1 MHLGVTVALGALT
14 AALVIAQ
21 AWLLAAVIARSFDD
35 GVDVGDV
42 RSPLAALLAVVLLR
56 AAVAWYSE
64 VSANRASSNVKSAL
78 RVALV
83 EKLAADAPAARN
95 DPDGHL
101 ATLATHGVDALDGY
115 FSRYLPQLVLA
126 VIVPVAVIAAVCTA
140 DWISALIIA
149 VTIPLIPIFMA
160 LIGMRVQRRQD
171 RQLRTL
177 QVLSGHFLDVVRGLT
192 TLKVFGR
199 SKAQVETIRAVTESY
214 RRTTMSTLKLAFLSS
229 LVLELLASVAVALV
243 AVSVGLRLLYGHLDL
258 QTALFALVLA
268 PEAYLPLRSVGTSY
282 HASAEGLSAADQV
295 FEVLER
301 PAPARATA
309 PTCPTLHA
317 QSIVLDDIAVALP
330 GSRRGRPR
338 PFLAHDRGRS
348 GRRDRRAERLREVD
362 ASRACCSGSSSPT
375 DGSVS
380 IGGVPLSS
388 LDPTAWRRAPRLGA
402 TAPAPVRR
410 VDRRQPATRLCRS
423 HRRRAVGRPR
433 GRIPRAPESPRSR
446 ATSRHE
452 LGERGAGLSVG
463 EAQRLA
469 IARALL
475 RRAPLLLLD
484 EPTAH
489 LDATTEARVIASLAQ
504 AVQGRTV
511 ILVTHRPAALALAD
525 RVVSLEAIA
534 ASR

>member
-1 MHLGVTVALGALT
+1 MRLGRATRVHLGVTVALGALT

-21 AWLLAAVIARSFDD
+21 AWLLATVIARSFDD
-35 GVDVGDV
+35 GIDVGDV
-42 RSPLAALLAVVLLR
+42 RSPLAALLVVVVLR
-56 AAVAWYSE
+56 ATVAWYSE
-64 VSANRASSNVKSAL
+64 VSANRASSKVKSAL

-126 VIVPVAVIAAVCTA
+126 VIVPVAVIVAVCTA

-177 QVLSGHFLDVVRGLT
+177 EVLSGHFLDVVRGLT

-199 SKAQVETIRAVTESY
+199 SKAQVETIRAVTDSY

-295 FEVLER
+295 FEVLDR
-301 PAPARATA
+301 PAPARGERADV
-309 PTCPTLHA
+309 PDPSR
-317 QSIVLDDIAVALP
+317 QPIVLDDIAVTYPDRGEAALDRFSLTIEA
-330 GSRRGRPR
+330 GRGRRNRR
-338 PFLAHDRGRS
+338 P
-348 GRRDRRAERLREVD
+348 EWLREVD
-362 ASRACCSGSSSPT
+362 ASERAARVRRPRPGLGEHRRSPT
-375 DGSVS
+375 VEPRPGCLAS
-380 IGGVPLSS
+380 
-388 LDPTAWRRAPRLGA
+388 APRMGA
-402 TAPAPVRR
+402 TAPASVRR
-410 VDRRQPATRLCRS
+410 LDRRQPATRLSRS

-433 GRIPRAPESPRSR
+433 GRMPRLPS
-446 ATSRHE
+446 
-452 LGERGAGLSVG
+452 
-463 EAQRLA
+463 
-469 IARALL
+469 
-475 RRAPLLLLD
+475 RRAPGRPLG
-484 EPTAH
+484 A
-489 LDATTEARVIASLAQ
+489 AR
-504 AVQGRTV
+504 
-511 ILVTHRPAALALAD
+511 
-525 RVVSLEAIA
+525 
-534 ASR
+534 

>member
-1 MHLGVTVALGALT
+1 M
-14 AALVIAQ
+14 
-21 AWLLAAVIARSFDD
+21 
-35 GVDVGDV
+35 
-42 RSPLAALLAVVLLR
+42 LR
-56 AAVAWYSE
+56 ATVAWYSE

-177 QVLSGHFLDVVRGLT
+177 EVLSGHFLDVVRGLT

-199 SKAQVETIRAVTESY
+199 SKAQVETIRAVTDSY

-301 PAPARATA
+301 PAPARGERADV
-309 PTCPTLHA
+309 PDP
-317 QSIVLDDIAVALP
+317 SREPIVLDDIAVAYP
-330 GSRRGRPR
+330 DRGEAAPR
-338 PFLAHDRGRS
+338 PLLAHDRGRS
-348 GRRDRRAERLREVD
+348 GRRDRRTEWLREVD
-362 ASRACCSGSSSPT
+362 ASERAAR
-375 DGSVS
+375 V
-380 IGGVPLSS
+380 
-388 LDPTAWRRAPRLGA
+388 RRPRPRLGEHRRSPDCRA
-402 TAPAPVRR
+402 SIPAAWRQHLAWVPQRPHLFAG
-410 VDRRQPATRLCRS
+410 VDRRQPATRLCQKPPTTS
-423 HRRRAVGRPR
+423 CGTPSRPH
-433 GRIPRAPESPRSR
+433 PSTPESPRSR
-446 ATSRHE
+446 ATSRRE

-489 LDATTEARVIASLAQ
+489 LDATTEARVIASLA
-504 AVQGRTV
+504 
-511 ILVTHRPAALALAD
+511 
-525 RVVSLEAIA
+525 
-534 ASR
+534 ASRSGPHRRPRHPPARCLGAG